1 MTSDDG
7 KKQTDP
13 GDERVPIYSYP
24 VKWRWVFNSCL
35 VFGTLAVWIYRVVAG
50 LLVERPDHWKT
61 AVDAILDPIPAS
73 GFTGVIVRNN
83 HRGGKQSVSELL
95 EMRRKK
101 KDDEIERL
109 KSENR
114 RLEARVSELTQKLE
128 DRNGSDKDPSE

>member
-7 KKQTDP
+7 EKQTDP

-73 GFTGVIVRNN
+73 GFTGVIAGIIIVEVSRV
-83 HRGGKQSVSELL
+83 VSELL